1 MLSLVIRG
9 PLVDLVRKML
19 VSARAGELKRAI
31 ESG

>member
-1 MLSLVIRG
+1 MLSLVIRD
-9 PLVDLVRKML
+9 PLVDLLLGIL